1 MTDIVWFPLSGS
13 QEVSKRLGHDTE
25 LPKDLIGVCCQE
37 VYDIAWKYL
46 KLMIEDWKQ
55 TYNDRMPH
63 YEEIDCGWNNAEPI
77 KPFRVTYKWSNTV
90 RLAKNEIYDFYLK
103 HLNRTPDNEE
113 FNAALQQCQ
122 IKPGFEYSWGLEH
135 GTEEYS
141 KINYDLRYREDAINF
156 VDKIEIARCVVCGE
170 PIFAYNM
177 QKMLYYAG
185 EIEMS
190 FGYGSRRDTSY
201 GKGYI
206 HDLCSAK
213 LDQVMFK
220 HRLNWGSYD
229 FFYSDDYNYNE
240 CLVNLEKSEKQKEI
254 VHYTDDEIRAM
265 NIKKWN
271 ESFEGPVEF

>member
-1 MTDIVWFPLSGS
+1 MTNIVWFPLSGS
-13 QEVSKRLGHDTE
+13 QETSKRLGYDSE
-25 LPKDLIGVCCQE
+25 LPKDLVGVCCQE

-55 TYNDRMPH
+55 TYHGRMPH
-63 YEEIDCGWNNAEPI
+63 YDEIDCGWNNTEPV
-77 KPFRVTYKWSNTV
+77 KPFRVTHKWRNTV
-90 RLAKNEIYDFYLK
+90 RLAKDEIYEFYLK
-103 HLNRTPDNEE
+103 HLNRTPDNAE
-113 FNAALQQCQ
+113 FNAALQHCQ

-135 GTEEYS
+135 GTEEYRR
-141 KINYDLRYREDAINF
+141 INYDLRCRDDAIHF

-206 HDLCSAK
+206 HDICSAK
-213 LDQVMFK
+213 LDQVIFK
-220 HRLNWGSYD
+220 CRLNWGNYELG
-229 FFYSDDYNYNE
+229 YSDDEYNYE
-240 CLVNLEKSEKQKEI
+240 ELVNLEKSEEQKEI
-254 VHYTDDEIRAM
+254 VHYTKEEIREIRM
-265 NIKKWN
+265 KKSLEKFN
-271 ESFEGPVEF
+271 GPLEF